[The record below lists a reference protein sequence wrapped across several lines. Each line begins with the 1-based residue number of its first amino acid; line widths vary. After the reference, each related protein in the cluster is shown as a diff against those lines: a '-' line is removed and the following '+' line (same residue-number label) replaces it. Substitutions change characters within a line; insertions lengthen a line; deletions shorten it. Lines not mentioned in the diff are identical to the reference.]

1 MPLKW
6 QLNLKLRKSLKDT
19 ILNMKIRMRRMH
31 YCIGRLK
38 HPNLIV
44 MGNHDEWK
52 EDHEEWEDLPKH
64 QISYSF
70 HLDEFFPL
78 DFSCKVFNEATGAA

>member
-1 MPLKW
+1 MATQPEVEEVPERHHHKYENPNVSHALLHW
-6 QLNLKLRKSLKDT
+6 
-19 ILNMKIRMRRMH
+19 KIE
-31 YCIGRLK
+31 

-52 EDHEEWEDLPKH
+52 NDHEEWEDRSKH
-64 QISYSF
+64 QLSYSF